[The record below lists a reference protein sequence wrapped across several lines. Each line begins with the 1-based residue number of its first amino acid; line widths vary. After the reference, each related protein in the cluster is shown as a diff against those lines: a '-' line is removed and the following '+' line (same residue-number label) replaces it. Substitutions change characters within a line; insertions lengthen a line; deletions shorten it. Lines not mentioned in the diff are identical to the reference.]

1 MVAVYPGSFDPVTNG
16 HVDIAERAS
25 RVFSKLI
32 VAVLVNPAKE
42 PLFTVDERAE
52 MLASSLGHLPNI
64 EIAHFSGLLVDFA
77 REHGAS
83 VIIRGLRALSDFE
96 YEFQMASWNRKIG
109 NDIETVFMMTGNEYA
124 FLSSSM
130 VKEVASLGGCVRGF
144 VPEHVALQLA
154 KKFRS
159 AK

>member
-1 MVAVYPGSFDPVTNG
+1 MYPGSFDPVTNG

-25 RVFSKLI
+25 RIFSKLV
-32 VAVLVNPAKE
+32 VAVLTNPAKE

-52 MLASSLGHLPNI
+52 MLAHSLAHLPCV

-83 VIIRGLRALSDFE
+83 VIVRGLRALSDFE
-96 YEFQMASWNRKIG
+96 YEFQMASVNRKIG
-109 NDIETVFMMTGNEYA
+109 KDIETVFMMTGNEHA

-130 VKEVASLGGCVRGF
+130 VKEVASLGGCVRDF
-144 VPEHVALQLA
+144 VPEHVARRLA
-154 KKFRS
+154 AKFRK
-159 AK
+159 AR